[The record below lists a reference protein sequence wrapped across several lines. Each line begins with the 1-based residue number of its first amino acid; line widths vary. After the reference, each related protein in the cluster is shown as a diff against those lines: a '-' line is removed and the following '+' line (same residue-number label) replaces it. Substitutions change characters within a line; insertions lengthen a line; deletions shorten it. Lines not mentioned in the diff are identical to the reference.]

1 MQLTTVDILLKKLK
15 SYPRLS
21 RMPSDPAMD
30 DPAWSKKQQEL
41 KSKLETLSESLPSLN
56 AILLQY
62 DTIIGKITDS
72 NTQLSMGLGKV
83 IGIQE
88 QYAAGIVSLVKNI
101 TFLEERNKALN
112 KSYGISSVTAAK
124 YAQQLRTLAVSTAIG
139 ADKLMTYADNLKG
152 LTSGMLFAKDASTGF
167 RKNLLLTQQF
177 LQNNLGVTAAAA
189 EGYEYYAST
198 IADSGAEA
206 ATVHEQLSKVL
217 ASATGMDALQLQRDL
232 TQDIGN
238 LTADLQMRYSRIPG
252 SIELA
257 VLKSRALGTSL
268 EALNNAGENLLNIE
282 SSIGSELEYQLLS
295 GKRLLTQDN
304 KSLTNAYR
312 MATIQG
318 DANKQAELM
327 DHLLKTQGDIL
338 EKNLFARKKAAE
350 LMGTDEATLARM
362 LQKQKI
368 MSELGVEKL
377 MRLNQNDIGA
387 VVAQLRKDGVDESKI
402 QELIKSTDTR
412 TTAEVANDYLKSID
426 EKIIAGSGVDVGLTS
441 KTALAGAKSFEE
453 IMKTF
458 SDPAIMNAFG
468 SVTLFGETIGA
479 ITDPLQDLIAKLPFF
494 GETVANSIAKILEN
508 VPKLQTGTIG
518 GTTSQSDALIMNDG
532 IIKFHQDDKF
542 MRVNDTTMI
551 AGTNVDGNR
560 QLARA
565 ITGGSSANINYA
577 KLASAIASAMQN
589 VNLTVKIDRDIYA
602 PSTLNPIGRR
612 I

>member
-21 RMPSDPAMD
+21 RMPSDDEWMD
-30 DPAWSKKQQEL
+30 KQKKKIESEL
-41 KSKLETLSESLPSLN
+41 EKLEEALPSLN
-56 AILLQY
+56 SILLQY
-62 DTIIGKITDS
+62 DTIIRKITDS

-83 IGIQE
+83 IDIQE
-88 QYAAGIVSLVKNI
+88 QYATGINSLIKNI

-124 YAQQLRTLAVSTAIG
+124 YAQQLRTLAVATEIG
-139 ADKLMTYADNLKG
+139 VDKLMTYANNLKG
-152 LTSGMLFAKDASTGF
+152 LTSGMLFAKNASTGF

-206 ATVHEQLSKVL
+206 ATVHEQLSKAL
-217 ASATGMDALQLQRDL
+217 ESATGMDALQLQRDL
-232 TQDIGN
+232 TEDIGN

-295 GKRLLTQDN
+295 GKRLLTQDG

-327 DHLLKTQGDIL
+327 DQLLKTQGDVL

-402 QELIKSTDTR
+402 QQLIKSTDTR
-412 TTAEVANDYLKSID
+412 TTAEIANDYLKSID

-441 KTALAGAKSFEE
+441 KAALAGAKSFEE
-453 IMKTF
+453 TVKTF
-458 SDPAIMNAFG
+458 SDPATMNAFG
-468 SVTLFGETIGA
+468 SITLFGETMSA
-479 ITDPLQDLIAKLPFF
+479 ITDPLTDLIKKIPLF
-494 GETVANSIAKILEN
+494 GTTLSNAIAEILAL
-508 VPKLQTGTIG
+508 VPTLDTGTTG